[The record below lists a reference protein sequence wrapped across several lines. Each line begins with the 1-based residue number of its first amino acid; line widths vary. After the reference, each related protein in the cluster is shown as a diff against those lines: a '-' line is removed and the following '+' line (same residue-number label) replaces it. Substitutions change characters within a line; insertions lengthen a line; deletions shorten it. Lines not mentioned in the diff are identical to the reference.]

1 MKQSNVNIDELINCY
16 MVSTI
21 GACITIYSTPEI
33 AKQLRN
39 KFNLIVPPFR
49 LNIFRFNDL
58 QEATKYFNLLVSG
71 KLKPVLWNNG
81 VKQ

>member
-1 MKQSNVNIDELINCY
+1 MKQSNVSLDELINYY
-16 MVSTI
+16 MISTT

-33 AKQLRN
+33 AKQLRS
-39 KFNLIVPPFR
+39 KFNLIVPLFR
-49 LNIFRFNDL
+49 LNILRFNDL
-58 QEATKYFNLLVSG
+58 QEATKYFNILVGG